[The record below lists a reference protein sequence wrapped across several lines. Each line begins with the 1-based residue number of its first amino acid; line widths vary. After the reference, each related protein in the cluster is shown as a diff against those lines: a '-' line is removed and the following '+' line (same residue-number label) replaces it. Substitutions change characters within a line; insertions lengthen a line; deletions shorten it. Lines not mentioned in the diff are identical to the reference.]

1 MERRLAGACIPVWEC
16 VQPRRRSGARRG
28 LFGGAAD
35 RRWMAAHTGARAV
48 AHTPRGGAGTDDH
61 GRVRAAHSRTPRI
74 VTTRRQTVLVTDGE
88 HRAALAVVRSL
99 GRAGHDVQV
108 ASPLRRSL
116 AGASRYARGC
126 HRVAEPLAEPDGF
139 VDDVRRV
146 IRERGVEVVIPI
158 TDAALFALLS
168 RRDDLGDAV
177 LPWPDEQRVR
187 DLADKA
193 LVVEAAREVAI

>member
-1 MERRLAGACIPVWEC
+1 MERRLAGACIPVWQC
-16 VQPRRRSGARRG
+16 VRPRRRSGARRG

-35 RRWMAAHTGARAV
+35 RRWMAAH
-48 AHTPRGGAGTDDH
+48 AGD
-61 GRVRAAHSRTPRI
+61 P
-74 VTTRRQTVLVTDGE
+74 
-88 HRAALAVVRSL
+88 RAALAVVRSL

-108 ASPLRRSL
+108 TSPLRRSL

-126 HRVAEPLAEPDGF
+126 HRVAEPLAEPDRF

-146 IRERGVEVVIPI
+146 IRECGVEIVIPI